1 MLVLAL
7 ECATELASV
16 SLVEDG
22 VEVSAWRERTRQDLC
37 RRLAPETG
45 RVLEAGGRAA
55 GDIGLVAVGRGPG
68 SFTSMRVALA
78 TAKAFAAARSI
89 PLVGV
94 PSLQAMAWQMKDV
107 VQGRLCPVLNAG
119 RGQMYAAVYRSVRH
133 SVEPAAEVFLATPE
147 ELAQQLHAQPEPV
160 TVFGQMDAVPADV
173 LQQALGERGS
183 AIVAETVLPDA
194 LAVAQLGRHRYA
206 QAGGD
211 DIASL
216 RPIYVRMSYAEERFD
231 IDLGLR

>member
-22 VEVSAWRERTRQDLC
+22 VELSAWRERTQRDLC
-37 RRLAPETG
+37 RRLAPEIEG
-45 RVLEAGGRAA
+45 VLKAGGRAA
-55 GDIGLVAVGRGPG
+55 RDIELVAVGRGPG
-68 SFTSMRVALA
+68 SFTSMRVAMA
-78 TAKAFAAARSI
+78 TAKAIAAALSA

-94 PSLQAMAWQMKDV
+94 PSLQAMAWQMKEL

-119 RGQMYAAVYRSVRH
+119 RGQLYAAVYRSAGD
-133 SVEPAAEVFLATPE
+133 SVEPAAEVFLATPQ
-147 ELAQQLHAQPEPV
+147 ELAQRMHAQPEPV
-160 TVFGQMDAVPADV
+160 TVFGEMDTIPADA
-173 LQQALGERGS
+173 LQQALGGGGG
-183 AIVAETVLPDA
+183 ALVAETVLPDA
-194 LAVAQLGRHRYA
+194 LAVAQLGRRRYA
-206 QAGGD
+206 EAGGD